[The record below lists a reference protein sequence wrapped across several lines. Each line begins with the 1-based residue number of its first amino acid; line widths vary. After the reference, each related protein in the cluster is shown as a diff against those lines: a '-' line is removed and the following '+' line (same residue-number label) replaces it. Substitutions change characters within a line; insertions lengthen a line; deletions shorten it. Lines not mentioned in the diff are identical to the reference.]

1 MKKTMK
7 KILILL
13 LLVSVTSGCSFSSSN
28 DNDEEKI
35 DVSDKY
41 VTEEDKEYIIRGLD
55 FLMEGGGII
64 NKIIY
69 IHKID
74 VSEGVYIYDATPK
87 KHIDTPAAYEIK
99 LSITEN
105 GKQVY
110 AYYYYCINEDYTKWN
125 GIDTANHETMTNPD
139 KCYYVDENDNRLDYI
154 DIDQNWIQEN
164 IMVNY

>member
-7 KILILL
+7 NLLILL
-13 LLVSVTSGCSFSSSN
+13 LLLSVTSGCSFSSNN
-28 DNDEEKI
+28 DNDGEKI

-55 FLMEGGGII
+55 FLMEDGGII

-74 VSEGVYIYDATPK
+74 VSEGVYVYSASPK
-87 KHIDTPAAYEIK
+87 KHINTPAAYEIK
-99 LSITEN
+99 LSITEKGN
-105 GKQVY
+105 QVY
-110 AYYYYCINEDYTKWN
+110 AYYYYCINEEYTKWD

-139 KCYYVDENDNRLDYI
+139 K
-154 DIDQNWIQEN
+154 
-164 IMVNY
+164 